1 MTSACEHSINL
12 STKRYTY
19 NSLNFSWSV
28 LHLVFTNL
36 FKISFQCTY
45 KIILLNEIVLKMRF
59 LEKGVA
65 IIQNYSLFV

>member
-36 FKISFQCTY
+36 FIISFQCTY